1 MWFNNIHRE
10 KYPSTLYV
18 TIKPLNKPNYFR
30 PGLRSA
36 LDGDIEQIRKEY
48 EELKIELEE

>member
-1 MWFNNIHRE
+1 MWFNHLHRE
-10 KYPSTLYV
+10 KYPSTLYI
-18 TIKPLNKPNYFR
+18 TAKPLNKPHYFR

-48 EELKIELEE
+48 QELKIELDE